1 MPLTT
6 TLQALPL
13 PPPTTFATAT
23 SATAHPFL
31 AAAAAGTLPKPRLSA
46 WLAQDRLYIHAYIRF
61 IGALL
66 AKLHL
71 PVAVALP
78 HHQTNSPQ
86 HNHPPNPPANE
97 PETETLES
105 QTLHTLTAALT
116 NIVRELDFFR
126 AVAAE
131 YALDLQAPFPA
142 AAPAPAPPPPP
153 AAAGAAGAAAPAGTC
168 TASPIT
174 TAYTDLFVSAGSAGT
189 SLLEGLVVLWATE
202 VCYLTVWRNV
212 RDAMG
217 PPRNGEDADGGALR
231 EKLVPNW
238 TGAEFE
244 AFVAGIAR
252 LVDAVAEREVARSS
266 APNAREEVVERCARW
281 WRQVVWLEG
290 QFWPDI

>member
-1 MPLTT
+1 
-6 TLQALPL
+6 
-13 PPPTTFATAT
+13 PPTTFATAT

-31 AAAAAGTLPKPRLSA
+31 SAAAAGTLPKPRLSA

-71 PVAVALP
+71 P
-78 HHQTNSPQ
+78 TNPQ
-86 HNHPPNPPANE
+86 NTTTENE
-97 PETETLES
+97 PETLES

-142 AAPAPAPPPPP
+142 AAPGAAA
-153 AAAGAAGAAAPAGTC
+153 AAAGPF

-174 TAYTDLFVSAGSAGT
+174 TAYTDLFVSAGAAGT

-217 PPRNGEDADGGALR
+217 QHHTDGEDADGGALR
-231 EKLVPNW
+231 EQLIPNW
-238 TGAEFE
+238 TGPEFE
-244 AFVAGIAR
+244 AFVAGITR

-266 APNAREEVVERCARW
+266 SPNAREEVVERCARW

-290 QFWPDI
+290 QFWPEI